1 MTNMAEKQKIQ
12 YLDMLRSI
20 AMLGVIVN
28 HVTSPVM
35 KMMYG
40 RNMEYWW
47 IGNAIQS
54 IFRFDIAIFLMLS
67 GATMLGREYN
77 LGEFYKKRFIRVFI
91 PFLFWLVAYW
101 VYRWLILS
109 PKVQPHGFEPI
120 FNWAVELFRKEG
132 VSKHFWYMYMI
143 MVLYFFVPFIG
154 KMIRKLKHS
163 QLPYVIL
170 IWLVLTVLFS
180 TKTIKIDNWPYLLQ
194 KAKDYLLYTGFM
206 VLGYFLV
213 NWNFPAKKYR
223 LLSAGVYLFTIVF
236 TAIAV
241 FVASKNAHKL
251 DLRFFGSFSLNTI
264 TQAVAFVLLLK
275 DSKISNRILIWLSET
290 IGNYSFGIYLVHV
303 MVISIFFNH
312 GIFWTM
318 AYPLISLPIVIILTL
333 ITSFTIIFVMRKIPG
348 GKYISG

>member
-1 MTNMAEKQKIQ
+1 MAEKQKIQ

-67 GATMLGREYN
+67 GATMLGRDYN

-91 PFLFWLVAYW
+91 PFLFWLIAYW
-101 VYRWLILS
+101 VYRWVILS
-109 PKVQPHGFEPI
+109 PKVQPHGFQPI
-120 FNWAVELFRKEG
+120 FNWAVELFRNEG

-143 MVLYFFVPFIG
+143 LVLYLFIPFLG
-154 KMIRKLKHS
+154 KMIRKLNHN

-170 IWLVLTVLFS
+170 MWVILTVLFF
-180 TKTIKIDNWPYLLQ
+180 TKTIKVDNWPYVLL
-194 KAKDYLLYTGFM
+194 KAKDYLLYSGFM
-206 VLGYFLV
+206 VLGYYLV
-213 NWNFPAKKYR
+213 NWNLQAKKYR
-223 LLSAGVYLFTIVF
+223 LLNAVIYFSTIVI
-236 TAIAV
+236 TATSIYI
-241 FVASKNAHKL
+241 ASKNAHKL
-251 DLRFFGSFSLNTI
+251 DLKFYGSFALNTI
-264 TQAVAFVLLLK
+264 IQAVSFVLLLK
-275 DSKISNRILIWLSET
+275 DSTISNRVLIWLSET
-290 IGNYSFGIYLVHV
+290 IGNYSFGIYLVHI

-318 AYPLISLPIVIILTL
+318 AYPLISLPTIILSTL
-333 ITSFTIIFVMRKIPG
+333 ITSYAIIFVMRKIPG